1 MKIFIQNLILKSTIE
16 YTNVHSEDI
25 VYTPSGLLF
34 FKHKK
39 WRKQH
44 IKSEKYFSL
53 EHNGYDMLI
62 EDNVYEYNEIYT
74 HIPYEHVVVTETYKK
89 YNIDYNLDLIE
100 HTYLNE
106 TSYYFETKTVNNEQ
120 IDKIISFLSSK

>member
-16 YTNVHSEDI
+16 YTNLHSEDI
-25 VYTPSGLLF
+25 VYTPCGLLF

-39 WRKQH
+39 WRKQN

>member
-1 MKIFIQNLILKSTIE
+1 MKIFIQNMILNNSIE
-16 YTNVHSEDI
+16 YTNIHKEDI
-25 VYTPSGLLF
+25 IYTPNGLLF

-39 WRKQH
+39 WRKQQ

-62 EDNVYEYNEIYT
+62 EDNVYEYNQIYT
-74 HIPYEHVVVTETYKK
+74 HIPYEHIVINETYKK
-89 YNIDYNLDLIE
+89 YNIDYNLDLVK

-120 IDKIISFLSSK
+120 IDKIISFLLSK

>member
-1 MKIFIQNLILKSTIE
+1 MKIFIQNMILNNSIE
-16 YTNVHSEDI
+16 YTNIHKEDI
-25 VYTPSGLLF
+25 IYTPNGLLF

-39 WRKQH
+39 WRKQQ

-62 EDNVYEYNEIYT
+62 EDNVYEYNQIYT
-74 HIPYEHVVVTETYKK
+74 HIPYEHIVINETYKK
-89 YNIDYNLDLIE
+89 YNIDYNLDLVK
-100 HTYLNE
+100 HTYLKE

-120 IDKIISFLSSK
+120 IDKIISFLLSK

>member
-1 MKIFIQNLILKSTIE
+1 MKIFIQNMILNNSIE
-16 YTNVHSEDI
+16 YTNIHKEDI
-25 VYTPSGLLF
+25 IYTPNGLLF

-39 WRKQH
+39 WRKQQ

-62 EDNVYEYNEIYT
+62 EYNVYEYNQIYT
-74 HIPYEHVVVTETYKK
+74 HIPYEHIVINETYKK
-89 YNIDYNLDLIE
+89 YNIDYNLDLVK
-100 HTYLNE
+100 HTYLKE

-120 IDKIISFLSSK
+120 IDKIISFLLSK